1 MKNTNIKQ
9 ALGSLTLIAALSS
22 APGMALADAS
32 TTAAVKEMHAD
43 IGTKIDNTNSY
54 VQSAKDSLSEIR
66 QIVDDHYKLDDADD
80 SRKEAATAII
90 NYMAEEAQARYER
103 EKALLFQNAPGVN
116 WAIDAGGNVGSM
128 NLEAVVEGLAEFSFQ
143 QTMGSVMPSDDQI
156 QAAGLEQAMEAAGLG
171 SDSGLNMKSIIFR
184 DLISAQLEQGSS
196 VNFSDLDASKSI
208 RSDRTTSEDAQE
220 YLKLVVG
227 SDLEIDTAIAKKIKN
242 GEQLTV
248 GEQEVVAATLLQA
261 VNLGP
266 STTIFS
272 SMLGRRIAD
281 DENQKS
287 VMEIIGK
294 YANDRFQNE
303 AWYTE
308 VGKSSDTALLRE
320 MVHMMAY
327 NMWLQHQAF
336 KTQEQAAATLAI
348 MNSNFAKMYNAL
360 KDMNEKLEDQAEE
373 ARKAAAEA
381 EEELDNIDVDVE

>member
-9 ALGSLTLIAALSS
+9 ALGSLTLALALS
-22 APGMALADAS
+22 APGIVLADAS

-43 IGTKIDNTNSY
+43 IGSKIDNSNSY
-54 VQSAKDSLSEIR
+54 LQSSKDSLREIR

-116 WAIDAGGNVGSM
+116 WAIDAGGNVGAM
-128 NLEAVVEGLAEFSFQ
+128 NLESVIESLAEFSFQ
-143 QTMGSVMPSDDQI
+143 QTMGSVMPSDEQI
-156 QAAGLEQAMEAAGLG
+156 QAAGLEQAMEAVGLG

-184 DLISAQLEQGSS
+184 DLIAAQLEQGTSNL
-196 VNFSDLDASKSI
+196 NFSELDASKSI
-208 RSDRTTSEDAQE
+208 RSDRTTSEDAQK

-248 GEQEVVAATLLQA
+248 GEQESVAATLLQA

-272 SMLGRRIAD
+272 SMLGRRVAD

-294 YANDRFQNE
+294 YANDRFQND

-373 ARKAAAEA
+373 ARAAAAEA
-381 EEELDNIDVDVE
+381 EEELENIDVDVD